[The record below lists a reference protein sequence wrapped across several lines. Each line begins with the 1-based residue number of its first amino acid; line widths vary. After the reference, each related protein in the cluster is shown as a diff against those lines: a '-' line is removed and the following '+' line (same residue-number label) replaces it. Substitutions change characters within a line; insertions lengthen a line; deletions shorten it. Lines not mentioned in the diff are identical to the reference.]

1 MLILPTIISKQ
12 NLSPTNYTLEAS
24 TIIKDIDGCK
34 CDDAVK
40 VEAIKNVLENSK
52 DVDSN
57 LIIQKVKHILKP
69 IKYSD
74 EYFEEDDTKIKLEPV
89 TVKTEPFIK
98 AESIKTE
105 PENDPKIKLEPVS
118 VKTEPCFKVE
128 ESRRK
133 RKRSRSRSP
142 KLSPK
147 RLRSQSPHDFEQ
159 SFCHDNETNKTQKRK
174 NAKMPQRHSDTE
186 SWECPKCLRRCKP
199 RDKLTCYHCGALR
212 PGSWLCHLCDN
223 VNYPEQLR
231 CARRKCQEIRRGNW
245 ICPDPDCQFLNW
257 QHSLQCIRTECYE
270 AQPGSW
276 LCRACDVINKRDNE
290 TCFLC
295 KGASSIPAQIFE
307 FNAEAEKVRQ
317 VQERLRD
324 TEVLRPRPSSPKLH
338 DSNRQSRRRAQEE
351 ESGTDWHQV
360 FDEMRVEYSR
370 KTEEENAKAKVV
382 QNRLLAL
389 VGQAS
394 SSQEQPQPSGSM
406 YQNPNLEPLG
416 IPKKQQKS
424 KVSNYDSMT
433 ESIKTRPVR
442 AEQEDAE
449 DPDVIS
455 ATKVTSKS
463 LHQVIQ
469 GSQPGMQQTARYRVQ
484 PGPPG
489 GHQPGVP
496 VGAVLLR
503 PEGPVQPQTS
513 IRHVLISPLTVHE
526 AQKEAIMREVL
537 EDHISPNELAKKY
550 NIRAYAIR
558 EWIKKARHTLPKN
571 YKRFGLNLFPQ
582 NILIITSFNLMMITF

>member
-1 MLILPTIISKQ
+1 MIMTSKVSQCMDKLIKGRAERINGKLATGMLILPTMNSKQ
-12 NLSPTNYTLEAS
+12 NLSPTSYTLEAS
-24 TIIKDIDGCK
+24 TINDIDGCK

-40 VEAIKNVLENSK
+40 VKAIKNVLENSK

-105 PENDPKIKLEPVS
+105 PEDDTKIKLEPIS
-118 VKTEPCFKVE
+118 VKTESCFKVE

-133 RKRSRSRSP
+133 LKRSRSCSP

-147 RLRSQSPHDFEQ
+147 RLGSQSPHDFEQ

-199 RDKLTCYHCGALR
+199 RDKLSCYHCGALR
-212 PGSWLCHLCDN
+212 PGSWFCHLCDN
-223 VNYPEQLR
+223 RNYPEQLR
-231 CARRKCQEIRRGNW
+231 CGRRACGEIRRGNW

-257 QHSLQCIRTECYE
+257 QHSLQCFRTECHE

-295 KGASSIPAQIFE
+295 NDASSNPAQVKINFE
-307 FNAEAEKVRQ
+307 FNAEAEKLRQ
-317 VQERLRD
+317 AQERIRQQKQPE
-324 TEVLRPRPSSPKLH
+324 TEVSRLRPSSPKLSNFES
-338 DSNRQSRRRAQEE
+338 DSNRKSRGRVHEE

-360 FDEMRVEYSR
+360 FDEMRVENNR
-370 KTEEENAKAKVV
+370 KTEENNAKDKVV

-389 VGQAS
+389 VGQTS
-394 SSQEQPQPSGSM
+394 SIHQDPGPGPSARRQDPDCVTLDTTDEEEEQPQAQPLPCGSM
-406 YQNPNLEPLG
+406 SQNPNLEPLG
-416 IPKKQQKS
+416 IPRKQQKS
-424 KVSNYDSMT
+424 KVNNYDNMT
-433 ESIKTRPVR
+433 EVEKDEFLRQNGIR
-442 AEQEDAE
+442 
-449 DPDVIS
+449 
-455 ATKVTSKS
+455 
-463 LHQVIQ
+463 
-469 GSQPGMQQTARYRVQ
+469 M
-484 PGPPG
+484 
-489 GHQPGVP
+489 VP
-496 VGAVLLR
+496 VPEIDLFSDDDDEEEDIVAETGREHAKDKDKTAEEIVADIVRKDLESLR
-503 PEGPVQPQTS
+503 GSKPSVFTET
-513 IRHVLISPLTVHE
+513 
-526 AQKEAIMREVL
+526 
-537 EDHISPNELAKKY
+537 
-550 NIRAYAIR
+550 NINCDDDSDI
-558 EWIKKARHTLPKN
+558 E
-571 YKRFGLNLFPQ
+571 
-582 NILIITSFNLMMITF
+582 IID